1 MQIESIYFCVI
12 LCLQICLYD
21 VRVDIY
27 VSGSIAESGSWE
39 GNMGK
44 FLHSRKIRSH
54 CDSSGKLNQIKLI
67 YLLLRSQCEHQP
79 HPHPHLLRCHQLS
92 DVSCNDK

>member
-1 MQIESIYFCVI
+1 MKFKLSKIEVNYKLYRKPGKLYQFLKTRI
-12 LCLQICLYD
+12 LFLQICLYD

-44 FLHSRKIRSH
+44 FLH
-54 CDSSGKLNQIKLI
+54 
-67 YLLLRSQCEHQP
+67 
-79 HPHPHLLRCHQLS
+79 HLE
-92 DVSCNDK
+92 

>member
-1 MQIESIYFCVI
+1 MANCINFGKLQFNF
-12 LCLQICLYD
+12 LQICLYD

-44 FLHSRKIRSH
+44 FLQN
-54 CDSSGKLNQIKLI
+54 L
-67 YLLLRSQCEHQP
+67 E
-79 HPHPHLLRCHQLS
+79 
-92 DVSCNDK
+92 